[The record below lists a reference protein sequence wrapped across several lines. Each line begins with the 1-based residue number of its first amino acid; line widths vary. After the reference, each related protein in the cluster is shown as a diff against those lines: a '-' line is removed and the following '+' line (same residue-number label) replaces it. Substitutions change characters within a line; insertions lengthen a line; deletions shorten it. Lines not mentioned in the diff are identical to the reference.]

1 MLEITITLLLTIL
14 SITMLI
20 YIFLTK
26 DIIVAAI
33 GTALISLFASI
44 LFLIMKAPDVAMTEA
59 AIGAALSGAII
70 IGVIIKIKREHR

>member
-14 SITMLI
+14 SFAMLI
-20 YIFLTK
+20 YIFFTK
-26 DIIVAAI
+26 NIIVAAI

-70 IGVIIKIKREHR
+70 IGVIIKIKKEHR